1 MPGKTCDINI
11 PYTTAVDDKAE
22 YVITFS
28 LVLKKS
34 TSWSKQGY
42 EMAQQQFKLSAE
54 NVAGTSIADPTFVQK
69 DHGKLPAIEEKGKL
83 KVKDNTITGNDFSI
97 TFAEDGTLANWTY
110 RNTQLVQPN
119 AGPDFNGFRRIAND
133 NVNLGATGGVAE
145 NENKEEGALTGKKMM
160 VKAPKKQGKNVVVE
174 TAVTNGKDTHQI
186 AYIIYPNGTVDM
198 KVTTNNSS
206 EETRKLVLPC
216 SLLLVSRTWSIM
228 PRVLGATTSTAR
240 EVRC

>member
-1 MPGKTCDINI
+1 MEPI
-11 PYTTAVDDKAE
+11 
-22 YVITFS
+22 
-28 LVLKKS
+28 
-34 TSWSKQGY
+34 
-42 EMAQQQFKLSAE
+42 
-54 NVAGTSIADPTFVQK
+54 
-69 DHGKLPAIEEKGKL
+69 
-83 KVKDNTITGNDFSI
+83 
-97 TFAEDGTLANWTY
+97 ANWTY

-186 AYIIYPNGTVDM
+186 AYTIYPNGTVDM

-206 EETRKLVLPC
+206 EETRRIGITMQFAPGFENVKYYAKGPWSNYIDRQRG
-216 SLLLVSRTWSIM
+216 SLLRFVQDHRGWHVRRAECSSDHGRPPGPAPVDTRQQRHEVADYHRGHGSLLVVSLR
-228 PRVLGATTSTAR
+228 
-240 EVRC
+240 